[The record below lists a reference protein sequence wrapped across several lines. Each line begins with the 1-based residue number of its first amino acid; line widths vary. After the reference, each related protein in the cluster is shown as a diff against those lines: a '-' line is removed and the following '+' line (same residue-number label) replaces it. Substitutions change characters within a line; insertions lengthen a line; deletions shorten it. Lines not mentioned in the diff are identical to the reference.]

1 MGKEKLRKDANNE
14 EVEKT
19 ILELHELANNNERP
33 RVSVYENN
41 VRLPK
46 IELPTFTGAYED

>member
-1 MGKEKLRKDANNE
+1 MVKEKLRKDANNE
-14 EVEKT
+14 EVERT
-19 ILELHELANNNERP
+19 ILEPHELANNNERP

-46 IELPTFTGAYED
+46 IELPTFTGAYKD